1 MNVANERAIG
11 WSPFCLEIGD
21 LTGDQFATARSRRNL
36 ANDLCRRVTPG
47 RLCARGDFECNG
59 EKTIAGEDSDAFPKD
74 FVAGGAATTK
84 IVIIHARQIV
94 IHERVGVNAFYRGS
108 ERKCIAVN
116 VPSRLTPVLIHIL
129 TGWRPR

>member
-1 MNVANERAIG
+1 
-11 WSPFCLEIGD
+11 IGD

-94 IHERVGVNAFYRGS
+94 MHERVGVNAFYRGS
-108 ERKCIAVN
+108 ERKCIGYFAATSLRRN
-116 VPSRLTPVLIHIL
+116 QTKNRSKAFTAGKK
-129 TGWRPR
+129 T